1 MHAAGQ
7 QGAGAEGAETRGAL
21 ILLLDDD
28 ADFLDLERRIF
39 EARGYQVACHSQPR
53 TALAALGAAL
63 SGTGS
68 RGSGLPGSRRILV
81 VCDLMMT
88 ALDSGFSFARTVK
101 TDPRFAAVP
110 VIIVSAIS
118 SQKGFDFHPRTAED
132 LAAMHADAFFDKP
145 VSPQALLAKAEEL
158 LR

>member
-1 MHAAGQ
+1 MPSPEA
-7 QGAGAEGAETRGAL
+7 RKAL

-28 ADFLDLERRIF
+28 ADFLELERRIF
-39 EARGYQVACHSQPR
+39 ESGGYQVACHSDPQS
-53 TALAALGAAL
+53 ALAALGA
-63 SGTGS
+63 GQ
-68 RGSGLPGSRRILV
+68 PGARRALV
-81 VCDLMMT
+81 VCDLMMK

-101 TDPRFAAVP
+101 TDPRFTGIP

-118 SQKGFDFHPRTAED
+118 RQKGFDFHPRTPAD

-145 VSPQALLAKAEEL
+145 VQPRALLAKVEEL

>member
-7 QGAGAEGAETRGAL
+7 QDAGTAGGAPQGAL

-28 ADFLDLERRIF
+28 TDFLELERRIF
-39 EARGYQVACHSQPR
+39 EARGYQVACHSDPQS
-53 TALAALGAAL
+53 ALAALGA
-63 SGTGS
+63 GQTGA
-68 RGSGLPGSRRILV
+68 RRMLV
-81 VCDLMMT
+81 VCDVMMK
-88 ALDSGFSFARTVK
+88 ALDSGFSFARAVK
-101 TDPRFAAVP
+101 TDPRFTGTP
-110 VIIVSAIS
+110 IIIVSAIS

-158 LR
+158 LRPLGNR